1 MFRKL
6 LSLFD
11 LMSLPRVV
19 LRHRSLLWQMTRR
32 NIETRYKGS
41 VLGLIW
47 SFVFPL
53 VMLCVYTFVFSWLM
67 GAKWGVEGPDW
78 GLGIAESKTAFA
90 IIMLAGLSVFS
101 LFSESVVSSS
111 TVVVSCPNF
120 VKKVIFPLEILPLA
134 QVTSAFILGMAWVV
148 ILFLG
153 VAFIFGKLS
162 MTMLLLPI
170 ILIPL
175 FLLALGC
182 SYFVA
187 SLGVYIR
194 DTQYVLNIVMQLMFW
209 GLPVVYPIKLLHDK
223 LSGSSEGLVVFMTK
237 AVEGNPLTIIIE
249 SLRAVFLFGQL
260 PDWRSLA
267 VVFGI
272 SLAVLQLGFFW
283 FRRTKRGFADV
294 L

>member
-11 LMSLPRVV
+11 LMALPRVV
-19 LRHRSLLWQMTRR
+19 LRHRSLLWQMTKR

-41 VLGLIW
+41 ALGLIW

-67 GAKWGVEGPDW
+67 GAKWGVEGSDW
-78 GLGIAESKTAFA
+78 GLGISESKTAFA

-134 QVTSAFILGMAWVV
+134 QVTSTFILGMAWVV

>member
-41 VLGLIW
+41 ALGLIW

-67 GAKWGVEGPDW
+67 GAKWGVEGSDW

-111 TVVVSCPNF
+111 MVVVSCPNF

-134 QVTSAFILGMAWVV
+134 QVMSTFILGMAWIV

-153 VAFIFGKLS
+153 VALIFGKLS

-170 ILIPL
+170 VLIPL

-223 LSGSSEGLVVFMTK
+223 LSGSSEGLVVIMTK